1 MSPLYK
7 IIENV
12 AKGKLSHVI
21 LHKVDSINK
30 EILEENIKVKVG
42 KDLKDEANNHFKVN
56 GYYGDYIIL
65 RSEHLGSHPVGLYL
79 TEK

>member
-1 MSPLYK
+1 MSPMYK
-7 IIENV
+7 IAANV

-21 LHKVDSINK
+21 LHKVNPDSK
-30 EILEENIKVKVG
+30 EIIEEIFKIKVG
-42 KDLKDEANNHFKVN
+42 KDLKDETGNHFKVN

>member
-1 MSPLYK
+1 MYK
-7 IIENV
+7 IVDNV
-12 AKGKLSHVI
+12 VMGKLSHVI
-21 LHKVDSINK
+21 LHKVDPNSK
-30 EILEENIKVKVG
+30 DILETFIKIKVG

-65 RSEHLGSHPVGLYL
+65 RSEHLGSHPVGTYL